1 MCDQNSS
8 LQCWIPEVGPDQS
21 NSLQHLRVVRPV
33 LLREIVPVSARCGV
47 IISSRQGEDGEGKF
61 WRAGPGVV
69 EEPAGYVL
77 DGTRG
82 AAMRYTV
89 VDWYQK

>member
-1 MCDQNSS
+1 MRGAG
-8 LQCWIPEVGPDQS
+8 LFPAGRGRME
-21 NSLQHLRVVRPV
+21 
-33 LLREIVPVSARCGV
+33 
-47 IISSRQGEDGEGKF
+47 
-61 WRAGPGVV
+61 RAGPGVV

-89 VDWYQK
+89 ADWYQKG